1 MLTSSP
7 DRPGAPPAGCS
18 TRPATSIRTRWA
30 AIRSV
35 RAASQYPTNAL
46 EASTRK
52 TATTT
57 ASQRSSAPESR
68 LDDGEVDHPAH
79 RDGHRGLG
87 ELVHR
92 HQERRDAQLART
104 RRGCPAQHAAA
115 ACPAMRDNE
124 APLTR
129 DAG

>member
-18 TRPATSIRTRWA
+18 TRSATSIRTRWA

-57 ASQRSSAPESR
+57 ASQRRSAPVSR
-68 LDDGEVDHPAH
+68 LTTARSITQPTVTGTAASASWCTDTRNAATPSS
-79 RDGHRGLG
+79 RGL
-87 ELVHR
+87 
-92 HQERRDAQLART
+92 
-104 RRGCPAQHAAA
+104 AAA
-115 ACPAMRDNE
+115 ARRSTPRGVPGLRDTE
-124 APLTR
+124 APLTC